1 MLHTLKNFDAIWLT
15 ELNATMSLM
24 DRIEYKYIAHISD
37 LEEILKDFQ
46 WEYYALEIKKIRQ
59 FVYDNVYFDT
69 KKYGFF
75 HEHGKGYKMRTKL
88 RTRKYVDSKISF
100 FEFKQRYYENIR
112 KFRYDIKNNKHG
124 KYNKKAEKFVQKLYE
139 ATYQKKLD
147 EKLSES
153 IKTTYTRFTLC
164 SKNND
169 ERITFDTKVTFKDL
183 RNKKARPIVLGD
195 IVLIESKSGKQ
206 EHKATWVLAKRNIL
220 PMNGISKYCIWLTLL
235 WSVKTK
241 YKRFES
247 VISQLQKL
255 QMKWWQAN

>member
-24 DRIEYKYIAHISD
+24 DRIEYKYIVHISD

-46 WEYYALEIKKIRQ
+46 DDYFALEIHKIRQ
-59 FVYDNVYFDT
+59 FIYDNVYFDT
-69 KKYGFF
+69 KQYAFF

-112 KFRYDIKNNKHG
+112 KFRFDIKNSKHG
-124 KYNKKAEKFVQKLYE
+124 VYTKKAEKFTQKLYLS
-139 ATYQKKLD
+139 TYQKKL
-147 EKLSES
+147 KSKPSPS

-183 RNKKARPIVLGD
+183 RNKKTRPVVLWD
-195 IVLIESKSGKQ
+195 IVLVESKSSKQ
-206 EHKATWVLAKRNIL
+206 EHKATDVLKKRSIVA
-220 PMNGISKYCIWLTLL
+220 MNWISKYCIWTTLL
-235 WSVKTK
+235 WITKTK
-241 YKRFES
+241 YKRFETI
-247 VISQLQKL
+247 ISHIQKL
-255 QMKWWQAN
+255 QMQG